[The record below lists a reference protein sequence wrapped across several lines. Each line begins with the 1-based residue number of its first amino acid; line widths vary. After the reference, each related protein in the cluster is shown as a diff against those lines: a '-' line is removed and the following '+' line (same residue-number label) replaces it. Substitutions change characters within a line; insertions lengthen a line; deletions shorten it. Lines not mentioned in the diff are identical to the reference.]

1 MFKGIPDVLCE
12 QVGLKAAWGFG
23 NDLFVFAGKGKPS
36 GKSVIA
42 HSSFDKI
49 HKASSENKL

>member
-36 GKSVIA
+36 GKSITS
-42 HSSFDKI
+42 HSSQ
-49 HKASSENKL
+49 KLSGFITLY